1 MALRHGERPPPWPPP
16 ARPACARPAL
26 SQNGYGLRLVPLEN
40 PTDCWSR
47 TPCAD
52 DSPGPGRSALAVR
65 RRRALV
71 CERLSRPQHTPWNP

>member
-40 PTDCWSR
+40 PKDCWSHS
-47 TPCAD
+47 PCAD
-52 DSPGPGRSALAVR
+52 DRPGPGG
-65 RRRALV
+65 LV
-71 CERLSRPQHTPWNP
+71 GGHDPVQAPVPAPGGS